1 MACLGK
7 GAARKVEVPKTAPQV
22 TDTTTF
28 TDEARRAEVDAW
40 LYDTCTQ
47 CLQHLVDLVVQFYP
61 AVQPLMSRILQLLAD
76 FIRCAAQPPPT
87 GSLPLWDGSFCSC
100 LEKAL

>member
-1 MACLGK
+1 M
-7 GAARKVEVPKTAPQV
+7 VELLLSQV

-47 CLQHLVDLVVQFYP
+47 CLQHMVDLVVQFYP
-61 AVQPLMSRILQLLAD
+61 IVQPLLPRILDLLD
-76 FIRCAAQPPPT
+76 NFIRCAHCPGRQ
-87 GSLPLWDGSFCSC
+87 G
-100 LEKAL
+100 

>member
-1 MACLGK
+1 M
-7 GAARKVEVPKTAPQV
+7 

-76 FIRCAAQPPPT
+76 FIRCAAHPAPPHRLSVTLGRKPVRI
-87 GSLPLWDGSFCSC
+87 C